1 MNESNL
7 ILVSK
12 GYPCLPPRIDSTW
25 PPPGHQV
32 SHLPIS
38 KAGAELF
45 FFFFF
50 NKTFRNVTVINKQK
64 SNLIFGRR
72 EKGREDGLAC
82 TLLSTSLI
90 QNLLIHPQPPLL
102 HHISHLKSSP
112 DNIVLWR
119 KKDLLSVLAR
129 GQLQSISPPPPLTR
143 EFDLALCCMKA
154 ARDLCVRLLGTYMY
168 MFLLC
173 LLVPACW

>member
-1 MNESNL
+1 MTGMNESNL
-7 ILVSK
+7 ILVLK
-12 GYPCLPPRIDSTW
+12 GYPSLPPCIDSTW
-25 PPPGHQV
+25 PPLGHQV

-38 KAGAELF
+38 KAGAELS

-72 EKGREDGLAC
+72 EKGREAGLAC

-129 GQLQSISPPPPLTR
+129 GQLQSIFSPL
-143 EFDLALCCMKA
+143 
-154 ARDLCVRLLGTYMY
+154 
-168 MFLLC
+168 
-173 LLVPACW
+173 